1 MTIQRKLWISN
12 LILMIITIV
21 LLIGVSLIITKNSQE
36 FIGFPPRDD
45 HREPINRTFL
55 RTDHIVNKTLET
67 NPDLLLD
74 QEYLPQLDN
83 LLNSSNTGMIIQR
96 HDKTLY
102 YSPFLDSLNIHIEK
116 ILLEENQTDQDQVK
130 IIRLSDLLTM
140 KIVPLRFSDDSKA
153 KLILIND
160 ATSVSEQFKQFK
172 NSVIYTLILFLIIII
187 GINTLITYFLS
198 KQIVNPLTQLKNA
211 ALQIRKGNYDFSLHR
226 ISKDEIGDLF
236 QSFEEARKQLKN
248 SEETKK
254 KYEQNRNEL
263 ITNISHDLK
272 TPITTIK
279 GYVEGIMD
287 GVPKSKEKLDKYLK
301 TIHQNVEHIESLI
314 EDLFLLSKLD
324 LDQSIYKFEN
334 IDIQA
339 YLMDSYE
346 ELKFDLQEKGI
357 QLDFEPRYNSKDLVK
372 ADRQQLKRVIL
383 NIIHNAM
390 NYKNEINPTIKMI
403 LTEKQDEV
411 EIEISDNGQ
420 GIPEASLNEIFDRF
434 YKVDRARSNRSSG
447 TGLGLY
453 IAKKIILDHQGNI
466 WARSKIGAGTSI
478 FFTLK
483 KLTTKDNQ

>member
-1 MTIQRKLWISN
+1 
-12 LILMIITIV
+12 
-21 LLIGVSLIITKNSQE
+21 
-36 FIGFPPRDD
+36 
-45 HREPINRTFL
+45 
-55 RTDHIVNKTLET
+55 
-67 NPDLLLD
+67 
-74 QEYLPQLDN
+74 
-83 LLNSSNTGMIIQR
+83 
-96 HDKTLY
+96 
-102 YSPFLDSLNIHIEK
+102 
-116 ILLEENQTDQDQVK
+116 
-130 IIRLSDLLTM
+130 
-140 KIVPLRFSDDSKA
+140 
-153 KLILIND
+153 
-160 ATSVSEQFKQFK
+160 
-172 NSVIYTLILFLIIII
+172 
-187 GINTLITYFLS
+187 
-198 KQIVNPLTQLKNA
+198 
-211 ALQIRKGNYDFSLHR
+211 
-226 ISKDEIGDLF
+226 
-236 QSFEEARKQLKN
+236 
-248 SEETKK
+248 
-254 KYEQNRNEL
+254 

-420 GIPEASLNEIFDRF
+420 GISEASLNEIFDRF